1 MKFAVLIAGLC
12 TLATAAFAETIQP
25 GDAPSNVGKPVTVE
39 GVVSEVHHAASKKVI
54 FINIGGQYP
63 DSPVTGVLFAA
74 DAAKFPDIDS
84 LQGKAVDISGTVKLY
99 QGRAEIV
106 VSDPAQ
112 IKIKIK

>member
-1 MKFAVLIAGLC
+1 MKLAVLIAGLSM
-12 TLATAAFAETIQP
+12 LATAAAAETIQP
-25 GDAPSNVGKPVTVE
+25 ADASKNIGKPVTVE
-39 GVVSEVHHAASKKVI
+39 GVVNEVHHAASKKVI
-54 FINIGGQYP
+54 FINMGGEYP
-63 DSPVTGVLFAA
+63 DSPVTGVLFSA

-112 IKIKIK
+112 IKVK